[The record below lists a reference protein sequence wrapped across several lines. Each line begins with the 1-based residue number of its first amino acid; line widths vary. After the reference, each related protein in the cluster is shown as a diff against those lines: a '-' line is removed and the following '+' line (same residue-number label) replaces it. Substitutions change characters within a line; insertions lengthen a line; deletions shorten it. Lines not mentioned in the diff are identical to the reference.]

1 MNSPKLPVPKNV
13 NNANQRGD
21 FPGQFT
27 DAVDN
32 AEEIRAIEK
41 DPTLFPNSTR
51 IYVEGEIFE
60 GLKVPMREIR
70 VSDTEHP
77 NGEIEKN
84 DPVRV
89 YDCSGPWGDPEFT
102 GDVTQGLPDL
112 RGKWILDRSD
122 VEEYTG
128 RVKSSPEDNGYLSEE
143 HSEKYNQFKKVKNRL
158 KEYPGLKAETF
169 ASQG

>member
-51 IYVEGEIFE
+51 IYA
-60 GLKVPMREIR
+60 
-70 VSDTEHP
+70 VSYTHL
-77 NGEIEKN
+77 
-84 DPVRV
+84 
-89 YDCSGPWGDPEFT
+89 T
-102 GDVTQGLPDL
+102 LPTTPY
-112 RGKWILDRSD
+112 
-122 VEEYTG
+122 V
-128 RVKSSPEDNGYLSEE
+128 
-143 HSEKYNQFKKVKNRL
+143 
-158 KEYPGLKAETF
+158 
-169 ASQG
+169 